1 MSALLY
7 GLVLGFIALV
17 ALVVIALLIP
27 AKGGRP

>member
-1 MSALLY
+1 MTAVLT
-7 GLVLGFIALV
+7 GLALGFVGVV

>member
-1 MSALLY
+1 MTAFLY

-27 AKGGRP
+27 TNGDRP